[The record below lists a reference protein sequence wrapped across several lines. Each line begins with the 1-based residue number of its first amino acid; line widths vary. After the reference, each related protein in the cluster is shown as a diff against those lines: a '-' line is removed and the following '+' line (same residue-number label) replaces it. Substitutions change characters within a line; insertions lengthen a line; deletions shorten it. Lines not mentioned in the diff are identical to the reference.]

1 MSDNVYPKQRNKKG
15 KTMSYDIGLK
25 NPVANETASF
35 RQRIFAFVQK
45 LAYAINGTTE
55 LWLNITY
62 GYTPYYYETTKND
75 ERFAYNELISDD
87 RHAIVQTKYGIRGI
101 DGKTGTES
109 IPMLKDLISRI
120 EQKYK
125 KQVAANVT
133 EPLYKMLAMAQRRPN
148 GIWDVD

>member
-1 MSDNVYPKQRNKKG
+1 
-15 KTMSYDIGLK
+15 MSYDIGLK

>member
-1 MSDNVYPKQRNKKG
+1 
-15 KTMSYDIGLK
+15 MSYDIGLK

-62 GYTPYYYETTKND
+62 GYAPYYYETTKND